1 VNISTMPPKASFE
14 QRKEH
19 ALRLASTFC
28 YYCERPFDDDRTLLN
43 HQRQKHF
50 LCDDCGKRLNTI
62 GGLKTHVENV
72 HKGTISTVANAIEGR
87 QDIRVEIYA
96 MEGVPPE
103 MIATKRAHVLAH
115 FDKEQAD
122 HFARTGNPLPG
133 TPEALAIASKK
144 RKADVI
150 EETSEERI
158 ARSAARVAEMRA
170 RKAARLAAGNNASAG
185 PASNNISVGPA
196 SNNASAGSASN
207 NASVGSASNN
217 TSAGPASNG
226 GDAMVC
232 CSFFLSML
240 DLANNL
246 LRRVC
251 AVSHQSLTQRLR

>member
-1 VNISTMPPKASFE
+1 MPPKLNFE
-14 QRKEH
+14 QRKEE

-28 YYCERPFDDDRTLLN
+28 YYCERPFDDDRILLN

-50 LCDDCGKRLNTI
+50 LCSECGKRLNTI
-62 GGLKTHVENV
+62 GGLKTHMENV
-72 HKGTISTVANAIEGR
+72 HKGTIKKVENAIEGR
-87 QDIRVEIYA
+87 EDIRVEIYA

-103 MIATKRAHVLAH
+103 MIATKRAQVLAY

-133 TPEALAIASKK
+133 TAEALAIASKK

-150 EETSEERI
+150 EETSDDRRAYGE
-158 ARSAARVAEMRA
+158 ARVAEMRA

-185 PASNNISVGPA
+185 SASNNASAGPASNDASAGPA
-196 SNNASAGSASN
+196 SNNASAG
-207 NASVGSASNN
+207 
-217 TSAGPASNG
+217 PASNS

-232 CSFFLSML
+232 SSFLLTIL

-246 LRRVC
+246 LRRMC
-251 AVSHQSLTQRLR
+251 AVSHQSSTQRPR